1 MKRRTEDDLVNRQE
15 PETTGPLPH
24 YDLAGL
30 DHEELSKQNLAE
42 IGAQRTKR
50 ELEEHNS
57 TSPALTG
64 GDLDADWQ
72 GAESVGD
79 EAVGGHASTPDQNNV
94 DEIGEAVGFDSG
106 DAEELRTVEERAAR
120 RDRNRW
126 ELDRRS
132 AADDTSAR

>member
-1 MKRRTEDDLVNRQE
+1 MKHRTEEDSVKRQE
-15 PETTGPLPH
+15 SENTGPLPH

-30 DHEELSKQNLAE
+30 DQEELSKQNLAE

-94 DEIGEAVGFDSG
+94 DEIGQAVGFDSG
-106 DAEELRTVEERAAR
+106 DAQELHTVEERAAE
-120 RDRNRW
+120 RDRHRW

-132 AADDTSAR
+132 AAGDAGNR